1 LSDEGLAIVV
11 KEPVELVL
19 FEVAVVCVEDV
30 DGWTGACVEL
40 SVGGSL
46 QILVRCLRLHL
57 QHRFFEPQLDTLWC
71 PKQLKHSFSL
81 LMMSKRLWWSLTA
94 SHVPGA

>member
-1 LSDEGLAIVV
+1 MATAVFSRQVFSLLSTLPDEGLAIVV

-30 DGWTGACVEL
+30 DGWTGACMEL

-46 QILVRCLRLHL
+46 QILVWFLRLHL
-57 QHRFFEPQLDTLWC
+57 
-71 PKQLKHSFSL
+71 
-81 LMMSKRLWWSLTA
+81 
-94 SHVPGA
+94 